1 MYLVLEV
8 AVDEVGPAN
17 NRDSRSQGKQQ
28 NKSQHADSQSP
39 PQKVTP
45 LWKPSALAIGFK
57 AVLVAS
63 GSGLKTGKR
72 PPEQFQPI
80 VMAVD

>member
-1 MYLVLEV
+1 MRSVLPTTDTA
-8 AVDEVGPAN
+8 AVRGSSRTKAN
-17 NRDSRSQGKQQ
+17 ILTLRSESSTK
-28 NKSQHADSQSP
+28 DDT
-39 PQKVTP
+39 VME
-45 LWKPSALAIGFK
+45 PSALAVGFK